1 MATIETPDIQ
11 TNFLYK
17 NLKDELDSYAK
28 NNKNNKQYSSYELQM
43 LKNLNLDQLD
53 GKFSPFINGYYY
65 IHMVSGTWI
74 DYFKPNPKNKDSKN
88 KASGVVTTGV
98 EYNDLK
104 EIASN
109 MGSYIFGSDLPNILM
124 ETEVVSGR
132 LRNINYATKTQ
143 INSDFSINYH
153 DDNNLSILKYY
164 TSWFKYIEL
173 LRRGEIE
180 YDSSFSA
187 TSSFMDIPYYNAIF
201 VIIFKPL
208 SIKPIAIFKILG
220 VMPINLPQQTLLG
233 DRSSPSIGI
242 FNQNLKCNDVIF
254 DIQQPGKKLETDTIE
269 KPSNLF
275 EYLYSDFLNKFGLPT
290 TH

>member
-1 MATIETPDIQ
+1 MAAIETPDIQ
-11 TNFLYK
+11 TKFLYE
-17 NLKDELDSYAK
+17 NLKDELDNYA
-28 NNKNNKQYSSYELQM
+28 KNNKQYSSYELQM
-43 LKNLNLDQLD
+43 LKNLNLHQLN

-74 DYFKPNPKNKDSKN
+74 DYFKPNSKN

-98 EYNDLK
+98 TYDDLK

-180 YDSSFSA
+180 YNSSFSA

-220 VMPINLPQQTLLG
+220 VMPINLPHQTLLG

-254 DIQQPGKKLETDTIE
+254 DIQQPGKELKTDTNE

-275 EYLYSDFLNKFGLPT
+275 EYLYSDFLNKFGLTT

>member
-1 MATIETPDIQ
+1 MAAIETPDIQ
-11 TNFLYK
+11 TKFLYE
-17 NLKDELDSYAK
+17 NLKDELDNYAK
-28 NNKNNKQYSSYELQM
+28 INKQYSSYELQM
-43 LKNLNLDQLD
+43 LKNLNLHQLN

-74 DYFKPNPKNKDSKN
+74 DYFKPNPKNKDS
-88 KASGVVTTGV
+88 GVVTTGV
-98 EYNDLK
+98 AYDDLK

-220 VMPINLPQQTLLG
+220 VMPINLPHQTLLG

-254 DIQQPGKKLETDTIE
+254 DIQQPGKELKTDTNE

-275 EYLYSDFLNKFGLPT
+275 EYLYSDFLNKFGSTT